1 MYTRPIYTGEKYLDA
16 SGSNARK
23 ETTCPPAS
31 ASKSIPKYTCFYGF
45 GVTWE
50 GWSTLQRFACL
61 RSSPQ
66 CGKRH
71 LQLFLH
77 SWAHTHS
84 RFVHGPSQPIAV
96 RGAEDRGGPGGYP
109 RTPKCTGLS
118 PPLAAAASSP
128 GAEHPPSHCSVPIC
142 SSRDEF
148 SFNPFSPWHV
158 PA

>member
-1 MYTRPIYTGEKYLDA
+1 MYTRPIYTEEKYLDA

-66 CGKRH
+66 CGKRQ

-96 RGAEDRGGPGGYP
+96 RGAEDRGGPKWIPQDPQAYWFE
-109 RTPKCTGLS
+109 
-118 PPLAAAASSP
+118 PPIS
-128 GAEHPPSHCSVPIC
+128 
-142 SSRDEF
+142 SSRQQ
-148 SFNPFSPWHV
+148 PWGRAPSIPLLCAHLQQQG
-158 PA
+158 